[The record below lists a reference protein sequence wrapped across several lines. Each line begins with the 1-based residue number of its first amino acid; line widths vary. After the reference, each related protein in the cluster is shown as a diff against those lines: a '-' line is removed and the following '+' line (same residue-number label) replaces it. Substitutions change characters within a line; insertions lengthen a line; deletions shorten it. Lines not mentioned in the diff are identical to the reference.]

1 MPSFVTQA
9 GSTLTVL
16 ATLYALAAL
25 LCRGRIRRVR
35 ADRPPLWTP
44 VTVLKPL
51 CGAEP
56 RLEENLAGLCS
67 QTHPHVQLVFG
78 VRDPADPAVAVVGR
92 LARRFPAVDM
102 RLVVDPR
109 IHGSNLKVSNLVN
122 MMRAARHPWLVL
134 ADSDIAVGP
143 EYVARVTA
151 PLAEPRVGIVTC
163 LYHGRPLDGAWPRI
177 GALFIDTW
185 FAPSVR
191 VASSG
196 GSSAFAFGATIAV
209 RAATLEAIGGVEVLE
224 NRLADDYRLGE
235 LVRALGLETVLSDV
249 NVGTD
254 VTETGL
260 RALWSRERRWMQTIR
275 SLNPLGYALSFITF
289 TLPMLALGLC
299 LAPTAWNVALG
310 LCGAAARLGLHWR
323 RPAPGIPAPGHAWL
337 APLRDCLLVLEWAS
351 AFAGTT
357 THWREHCLPV
367 DTGRAAAPNRPG
379 GVPAAHDRPSWR

>member
-1 MPSFVTQA
+1 MPSFVTLA

-56 RLEENLAGLCS
+56 RLEENLADLCS

-78 VRDPADPAVAVVGR
+78 VHDPADPAVAVVGR

-235 LVRALGLETVLSDV
+235 LVRGLGLETVLSDV

-260 RALWSRERRWMQTIR
+260 CALWSRERRWMQTIR